1 MKTKVV
7 VSIALVIVLIS
18 GIAGC
23 VIYQKQKEQA
33 KLEQQRREAEKKEEE
48 EKAVEKEID
57 KVSEKEKA
65 FAKTEAHEEKLNLLK
80 STLTEMEEYNS
91 SKKHSQK
98 VSEEYESVV
107 SFMREAFQ
115 KEYDAQIAQ
124 DTLSD
129 LASQEDP
136 SIITGS
142 KDKLTALLA
151 TMETEKEYVFASN
164 DEFETYKQKIT
175 GLTEAY
181 ASRISEVEEAKK
193 QAEEEV
199 QRKAEEEARAR
210 THYENEYFSVDVPSE
225 WDGYWSVTE
234 EDNSVSGIYG
244 TIFSRIYHFSYDS
257 PKEGYGGAADIYI
270 LDMSNTEVP
279 LNIYSNLIPP
289 VPNTSIGRT
298 SAGMDVFDIEV
309 AGAGFFG
316 SGATITLK

>member
-23 VIYQKQKEQA
+23 VIYQKQKEQT

-48 EKAVEKEID
+48 EKAVKKEID

-80 STLTEMEEYNS
+80 ATLTEMEEYNS
-91 SKKHSQK
+91 SKKHSPK

-193 QAEEEV
+193 QAEEEA

-225 WDGYWSVTE
+225 WDGKWSISETE
-234 EDNSVSGIYG
+234 NTMQPDNPRVVAAYSASCDPDGDDNGGGAIIHVLKLEEGD
-244 TIFSRIYHFSYDS
+244 RL
-257 PKEGYGGAADIYI
+257 GYGYFSMTKDVECITPNASAD
-270 LDMSNTEVP
+270 NF
-279 LNIYSNLIPP
+279 
-289 VPNTSIGRT
+289 
-298 SAGMDVFDIEV
+298 VFIMTQ
-309 AGAGFFG
+309 AGAGFFKDN
-316 SGATITLK
+316 GAIITAK

>member
-23 VIYQKQKEQA
+23 VIYQKQKEQT

-48 EKAVEKEID
+48 EKAIEKEID

-91 SKKHSQK
+91 SKKHSPK

-193 QAEEEV
+193 QAEEEA

-234 EDNSVSGIYG
+234 EDNSMNGVYCMKYI
-244 TIFSRIYHFSYDS
+244 FSYDEPQES
-257 PKEGYGGAADIYI
+257 YGGGETIYV
-270 LDMSNTEVP
+270 LDMSDTSRP
-279 LNIYSNLIPP
+279 LSHYSRMLPATCQEIG
-289 VPNTSIGRT
+289 VTSFGYY
-298 SAGMDVFDIEV
+298 DIFTDLG
-309 AGAGFFG
+309 AGAGFFKDN
-316 SGATITLK
+316 GATITLK